1 MSEGSFVIENLTKR
15 GLRLPTFLL
24 KMAQEKIQ
32 MPSGMGG
39 LMRYSE
45 EYKSN
50 IMFKPGT
57 VLFLIVLVMIV
68 EFLLHRYGGSYFGL

>member
-1 MSEGSFVIENLTKR
+1 
-15 GLRLPTFLL
+15 
-24 KMAQEKIQ
+24 MAQEKIR

-45 EYKSN
+45 EYKSS

-57 VLFLIVLVMIV
+57 VIFMIVLVMII
-68 EFLLHRYGGSYFGL
+68 EFILHKYGGIFFGI